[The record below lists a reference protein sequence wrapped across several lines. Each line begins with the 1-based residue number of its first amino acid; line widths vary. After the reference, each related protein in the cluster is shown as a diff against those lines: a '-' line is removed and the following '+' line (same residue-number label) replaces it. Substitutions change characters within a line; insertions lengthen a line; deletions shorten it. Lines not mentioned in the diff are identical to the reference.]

1 MTQLAPAPFSS
12 RHSGQHRQ
20 IDGDFPTSART
31 GLLHLVSDLIE
42 REFVK
47 NWIVVARELHRIGR
61 LPLVSYEATLIESMK
76 KAQIDTKNSIE
87 SIDWAKLYD
96 FCERLYSHL
105 ANEAGWEDNYGN
117 YTARITRSD
126 AQAYIAKEIQLL
138 FLEEGLAYEFSEG
151 AVRRQGRKHTVGL
164 VTKAQ
169 VVLGD
174 HQLLGARRH
183 YEKARHYF
191 SHPSKPDY
199 ENSVKEAVCA
209 VEATAKTLFPKAKA
223 STLGDFIKWL
233 ANANDIE
240 VPKSVAQTFSG
251 VYGFRNGGDGVAH
264 GGANGGKATL
274 EVAEYILAVSAS
286 QIIYLVDLANG
297 LESDVPF

>member
-105 ANEAGWEDNYGN
+105 ANERW
-117 YTARITRSD
+117 
-126 AQAYIAKEIQLL
+126 
-138 FLEEGLAYEFSEG
+138 
-151 AVRRQGRKHTVGL
+151 
-164 VTKAQ
+164 
-169 VVLGD
+169 LG
-174 HQLLGARRH
+174 G
-183 YEKARHYF
+183 
-191 SHPSKPDY
+191 
-199 ENSVKEAVCA
+199 
-209 VEATAKTLFPKAKA
+209 
-223 STLGDFIKWL
+223 
-233 ANANDIE
+233 
-240 VPKSVAQTFSG
+240 
-251 VYGFRNGGDGVAH
+251 
-264 GGANGGKATL
+264 
-274 EVAEYILAVSAS
+274 
-286 QIIYLVDLANG
+286 
-297 LESDVPF
+297 